1 MWNKCYKCGEN
12 FNFLLIYWII
22 YEIESLL
29 YNRIN
34 VEMLEFDKLLY
45 MYIIG
50 CKKCNKYYKCRNL
63 VDWLVW
69 KLLLIIVLRIF

>member
-1 MWNKCYKCGEN
+1 MWNKCNKCGEN
-12 FNFLLIYWII
+12 FNFLLIYWIF

-29 YNRIN
+29 YYRIN

-50 CKKCNKYYKCRNL
+50 CKKM
-63 VDWLVW
+63 
-69 KLLLIIVLRIF
+69 